1 MRRHPRS
8 LNAAAALALTLVP
21 FQAGAQVFT
30 GAPSFPGAVPA
41 LASPAPSPAPVPAP
55 PEAPAG
61 VIRHLPNT
69 LDGLRLS
76 GEVGD
81 LRWPVYLTA
90 AQAAGATRFRLGHLS
105 AVSVLPEASTL
116 EVRVNDAAI
125 GTAAIDAS
133 QGLRVL
139 DFAVPAGLLRP
150 GFNAVSLAVRQ
161 RHRVDCS
168 VAATYELWTRID
180 PAETGFVM
188 AGGAQAI
195 TALADLPALLPRAD
209 GSMPIHIVMVGKT
222 NPVHLGHLI
231 AATQRIAL
239 ATRAQQPAVDFGS
252 SVTDAYGVNLA
263 LGTREALGR
272 IPQLADLLGAAGPL
286 ATLLP
291 ATAKGRPTLLVTGSS
306 EAEVEEAV
314 ATLPLPEPPGTPSA
328 GTPAGT
334 SAGLAAAASYP
345 ATPTEGGGR
354 LLLREAGVASQDF
367 AGRFFRKSF
376 NLRLPADFLS
386 SDYGRGTF
394 GFAGGYAAGLTR
406 DAQVRVD
413 VNGRSAGVIKLP
425 NPGGDVFKNKQLF
438 LPLSL
443 LRPGLNRVDV
453 FAETPR
459 AADKDCSA
467 PDTKRFLL
475 LDTSDLALPT
485 LARVERMPDLAAT
498 ASGGLP
504 YTRGRARLVVPK
516 PDRDTM
522 AAALSL
528 TARVAVAAGRPVPF
542 AFSTAMPADDA
553 GSTLVVAPAR
563 ALDPAVMANVGLDP
577 RAVEASWRDFV
588 APPAPGEENGSSPR
602 WWLGTGDGPAACR
615 PPQPASHPPIAAA
628 VTPAAPSITPAVA
641 ESDDLLDRWSGRRT
655 APSWRE
661 RVAAAAAGTSRWVG
675 TAGATVHWP
684 HLAREAGLMPN
695 DSLAL
700 AQASTA
706 AGNVTTIVTAPDG
719 ATLRQSVGCLF
730 DPQVMAQVHGRLAT
744 LDASRGTVTAT
755 DATTFRYAT
764 SGPLSLGN
772 ARLVLAGWF
781 SLNPAAFVGVALLSA
796 LCLSGSTLWF
806 VRGVG
811 RRPE

>member
-1 MRRHPRS
+1 MGRHPRS
-8 LNAAAALALTLVP
+8 LSAAALALTLVP
-21 FQAGAQVFT
+21 LHAGAQVFT
-30 GAPSFPGAVPA
+30 GAPAFPGAVPA
-41 LASPAPSPAPVPAP
+41 LASPASSPAPAP
-55 PEAPAG
+55 PGAPAR

-90 AQAAGATRFRLGHLS
+90 AQAAGVTRFRLGHLS
-105 AVSVLPEASTL
+105 AISVLPETSTL
-116 EVRVNDAAI
+116 QVRVNDAAI

-139 DFAVPAGLLRP
+139 DFAVPPGLLRP

-263 LGTREALGR
+263 LGTRSALGR

-286 ATLLP
+286 ATLIP

-314 ATLPLPEPPGTPSA
+314 ATLPLPEPPGAPAA
-328 GTPAGT
+328 GTP
-334 SAGLAAAASYP
+334 AGLAAAASYP
-345 ATPTEGGGR
+345 AMPTEGGGR
-354 LLLREAGVASQDF
+354 FLLREAGVASQDF
-367 AGRFFRKSF
+367 SGRFFRKSF

-425 NPGGDVFKNKQLF
+425 DAGGDVFKNKQLF

-467 PDTKRFLL
+467 PETKRFLL

-485 LARVERMPDLAAT
+485 LARVERLPDLAAT

-542 AFSTAMPADDA
+542 AFSTAMPTDDD

-563 ALDPAVMANVGLDP
+563 ALDPAVMAGVGLDP

-588 APPAPGEENGSSPR
+588 APPAPGGENGLSPR
-602 WWLGTGDGPAACR
+602 WWLGTAEGSAACR
-615 PPQPASHPPIAAA
+615 LPPQPAMRPALRALAETAAA
-628 VTPAAPSITPAVA
+628 TTPVA
-641 ESDDLLDRWSGRRT
+641 ESDDPLDRWSARRT

-661 RVAAAAAGTSRWVG
+661 RVAAATTGVSRWVG

-684 HLAREAGLMPN
+684 HLASQAGLMPN

-755 DATTFRYAT
+755 DATTFRYRT

-781 SLNPAAFVGVALLSA
+781 SLNPAAFVGVALLGA